1 MRTLIIPGWR
11 NSGPGHWQSLW
22 ESQLPD
28 VQRVQQDDWVAPRRA
43 AWMEATVQ
51 AILARPEPVLLVAHS
66 LGCIVV
72 SHLPREAQARVHAA
86 LLVAPADPERRA
98 VLVDFAPVPHARLP
112 FRSTL
117 VASTN
122 DPYCPVRLAGAYAR
136 AWGSELVRL
145 PDAGHINVDSGH
157 GDWPQGLALLR
168 ALESARDE
176 PRPARF
182 TPPHHAAHAPHPR
195 PAAQGARAA
204 G

>member
-22 ESQLPD
+22 EARLPD
-28 VQRVQQDDWVAPRRA
+28 VTRVQQDDWVAPRRA
-43 AWMEATVQ
+43 AWLENTVR
-51 AILARPEPVLLVAHS
+51 AILARPDPVLLVAHS

-72 SHLPREAQARVHAA
+72 AHLPPEAQARVHGA

-136 AWGSELVRL
+136 AWGSQLVRL

-157 GDWPQGLALLR
+157 GEWPQGLELLR
-168 ALESARDE
+168 ALEQAP
-176 PRPARF
+176 PRPAEQP
-182 TPPHHAAHAPHPR
+182 TPRLRRATLALAAR
-195 PAAQGARAA
+195 
-204 G
+204 